1 MNKRKIISIVTTI
14 SFFIFLYILLFPSN
28 FKVKL
33 CDDTI
38 KVEVLFKEYLKK
50 ENLLDKT
57 CEFQRKIMISN
68 EFTYLD
74 SIYIMNILKSD
85 DFVLEGLEHYAK
97 IIFNSNS
104 KNFVQYFQSLDKNK
118 QFEILTFIKLS
129 KERNKKSIELI
140 KQLEEIYKE
149 NKQLI

>member
-57 CEFQRKIMISN
+57 CEFQRNIMISN
-68 EFTYLD
+68 YFTYLD

-129 KERNKKSIELI
+129 KEINKKSIELI